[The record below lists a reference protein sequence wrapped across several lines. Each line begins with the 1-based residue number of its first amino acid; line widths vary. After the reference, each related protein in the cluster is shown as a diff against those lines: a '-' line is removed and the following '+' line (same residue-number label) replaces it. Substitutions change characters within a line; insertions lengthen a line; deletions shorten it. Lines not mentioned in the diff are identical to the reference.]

1 MGQLEDQIARAGV
14 VARRRTGGMWMA
26 GGALWLAAGIV
37 DGGSVEAIWIVADL
51 LLLAGL
57 VGLGQLRP
65 YGRSRLGHLG
75 LGVAII
81 GRLVFV
87 AAELVSMAQHND
99 ENVLLPIGALL
110 SALGMLAVGTA
121 VARGGVWRGASRFG
135 PLVMGLYPFVV
146 MFPLVAANG
155 GQPSVG
161 GIAGW
166 GLAAVVLGVA
176 VLAQDSTVP
185 VGQRPTPMANPI
197 RTV

>member
-1 MGQLEDQIARAGV
+1 
-14 VARRRTGGMWMA
+14 MWRA
-26 GGALWLAAGIV
+26 GGALWLAAGV
-37 DGGSVEAIWIVADL
+37 VGGGSVEAIWIVADL
-51 LLLAGL
+51 LLAG
-57 VGLGQLRP
+57 
-65 YGRSRLGHLG
+65 
-75 LGVAII
+75 
-81 GRLVFV
+81 
-87 AAELVSMAQHND
+87 
-99 ENVLLPIGALL
+99 LL
-110 SALGMLAVGTA
+110 SALGMLALGTA

-166 GLAAVVLGVA
+166 CLAAVVLGVA